1 MAKVLTA
8 VGIIS
13 RGNRDQS
20 LLLHILALWLFFLQ
34 TPNDYCSGAQYLW

>member
-13 RGNRDQS
+13 RGNRA